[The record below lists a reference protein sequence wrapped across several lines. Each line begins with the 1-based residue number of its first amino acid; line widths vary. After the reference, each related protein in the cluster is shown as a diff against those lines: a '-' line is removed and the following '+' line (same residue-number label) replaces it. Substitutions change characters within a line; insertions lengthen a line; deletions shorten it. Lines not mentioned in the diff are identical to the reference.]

1 MEGTGENSRMERNNN
16 LMGTEEDSAKSRGP
30 LKSFQNTYSAQKED
44 QFLLQHKKYEQF
56 SGRLILEGVN
66 HFHMYF
72 SAGKLICTSGPKFV
86 AVCCLRILIERQ
98 SKTY

>member
-44 QFLLQHKKYEQF
+44 QHKKYQQF
-56 SGRLILEGVN
+56 SGRLILEGVS

-72 SAGKLICTSGPKFV
+72 SAGKLICTSGPKLV
-86 AVCCLRILIERQ
+86 AVCCLRILIARQ